1 LKHKE
6 EDRGHPGAY
15 AGLAKAEFD
24 ESVNA
29 PKQAGS
35 ILAGSVSESAVRT
48 IRQIGSELREAL
60 APTHH
65 ARRERSGGPMLPGR
79 SMVRRRPHGCGAGRA
94 AADAA
99 CSRGGPTQGIA
110 PAASV
115 PCIREC

>member
-1 LKHKE
+1 MKHKE

-48 IRQIGSELREAL
+48 IRQIGSELREAAGTCTDPSRA
-60 APTHH
+60 APTQ
-65 ARRERSGGPMLPGR
+65 RRSDVAKPINGTASASWL
-79 SMVRRRPHGCGAGRA
+79 RRGA
-94 AADAA
+94 
-99 CSRGGPTQGIA
+99 RGG
-110 PAASV
+110 
-115 PCIREC
+115 